1 MLVMNT
7 LKKMKLLKFTMSL
20 SKILSVIGYT
30 FMIIGLLLIMIS
42 NIQQSQSIKV
52 DECLSTFET
61 NGQEI

>member
-1 MLVMNT
+1 MNT
-7 LKKMKLLKFTMSL
+7 LKKMKLSKFTMSL

-52 DECLSTFET
+52 DECSSTVET

>member
-1 MLVMNT
+1 MSVMNT
-7 LKKMKLLKFTMSL
+7 LKKMKLSKFTMSL
-20 SKILSVIGYT
+20 SKTLSVIGYT
-30 FMIIGLLLIMIS
+30 FIVIGLLLIMIS

>member
-1 MLVMNT
+1 MLAMNT
-7 LKKMKLLKFTMSL
+7 LKKMKLSKFTMSL

-52 DECLSTFET
+52 DEHSSTFET